1 MEDKF
6 YLKYLKYKSKYT
18 LLKIMNQ
25 IGGGLKENIIRQGN
39 IDGIDSLHIISY
51 LQTLI
56 LSFPLVMDAEF
67 NVPETK
73 KIADTAA
80 SLSTRSDQTKSKPW
94 CYLIWRALQIAG
106 YDVGF
111 DRATIHKYYHFDKD
125 FDSIEM
131 LAIQLSTIPQWPE
144 YAMNILLNYRSDPS
158 KKKAMSQLTYDSPEI
173 IKLAKFYTGDPNY
186 LNPILYTAY
195 KKQ

>member
-18 LLKIMNQ
+18 LLKTINQ

-39 IDGIDSLHIISY
+39 IDGIASLHIISY

-56 LSFPLVMDAEF
+56 LSFPLVMDVEF
-67 NVPETK
+67 GVPETK

-80 SLSTRSDQTKSKPW
+80 LLSTRSDQTKSKPW

-106 YDVGF
+106 YDVGL

-144 YAMNILLNYRSDPS
+144 YAMNILLNYQSVPS
-158 KKKAMSQLTYDSPEI
+158 KKNEMSQLTYDSPEI
-173 IKLAKFYTGDPNY
+173 IRLAKLYTGDPNY
-186 LNPILYTAY
+186 LNPILYSAY
-195 KKQ
+195 RKQ